1 MDFGK
6 KIHLLYLYR
15 LMSVIDTN
23 GNCMLIDLE
32 SKEPREDITNFKKS
46 EVWNV
51 VWATVSFSRRWN
63 RLKIFFKDLPD
74 SFAIMEKTK
83 ISFVRGTETEEAVPC
98 SGYICDYNNLQVKV
112 VMLDEIM
119 KMHLRGIQAPSSDYI
134 TIYDNKVIT

>member
-51 VWATVSFSRRWN
+51 VWATVSFSRR
-63 RLKIFFKDLPD
+63 
-74 SFAIMEKTK
+74 
-83 ISFVRGTETEEAVPC
+83 
-98 SGYICDYNNLQVKV
+98 
-112 VMLDEIM
+112 
-119 KMHLRGIQAPSSDYI
+119 
-134 TIYDNKVIT
+134 